1 MESLLPI
8 DDRTR
13 VMQTWS
19 ITRNGSVD
27 LVENN
32 VELGE
37 GTRSTRN
44 ESKPRM
50 STLVAS
56 WSLPFMQLRQL
67 ISPVQWCSWRHRGVS
82 CGMRRMPCAIESSF
96 FVVPLTGSNLI
107 TQHFLKCEQ
116 IKFIF

>member
-82 CGMRRMPCAIESSF
+82 CGLRNRKFVLCSAADWLESYHSTLF
-96 FVVPLTGSNLI
+96 
-107 TQHFLKCEQ
+107 KM
-116 IKFIF
+116 